1 MSNTMS
7 DKNSVNFTRREF
19 LGTVAAAAAFTIVPR
34 SVLGGPGYTAPSD
47 MVNLA
52 GIGVGSQG
60 GGDIQNIATPDVP
73 IKRRPFGGGGMLMQ
87 PYAGI
92 QPPRRERRASDNP
105 VQMGDAEKQ
114 SFKHANIYALCD
126 VDHDYSGHILAGY
139 PKAKKYTDFREMI
152 DKEKEIDAVLIGTP
166 DHTHAVIAAYAMKA
180 GKHVFV
186 EKPMAKTIYETRFLR
201 DLAKQTGV
209 VTQMGNQGHNIEG
222 TMQTV
227 EWIQGG
233 VIGDVKEVHLWTNR
247 PMWRQG
253 YFDRPAGV
261 DIPSNLNYDVW
272 LGPAPDKPYNPEM
285 LHFAWRGLWDYGTGA
300 MGDMGAHTFDAPI
313 WALNLGMPT
322 KIQATSTPYN
332 KDYLPQ
338 SECVTYEFPARGNMP
353 PVKVTWSDGGIKPA
367 RPAELEPNRQ
377 LREALYIGDK
387 GLIMHGTHG
396 AEPQLIPERPGFVAP
411 EKTLK
416 FPARG
421 NMPPV
426 KVTWSDGGIKPARPA
441 ELEPNRQLREALYIG
456 DKGLIMHGTHGAE
469 PQLIPERPGFVA
481 PEKTLK
487 RPSNIYVDFIEAI
500 KEGRKAA
507 NDFEVSAK
515 LTEIMLLTNIAVAAQ
530 RLDLTLEYDA
540 ENMRITNCPEAN
552 DYFHYEYRKGWSL

>member
-1 MSNTMS
+1 MPCLAFVNSWFTAPPYIRSRCFARGSEVVFYYIYFFFDFKFNTMSNTMS

-73 IKRRPFGGGGMLMQ
+73 IKRRSFGGGGMLMQ

-233 VIGDVKEVHLWTNR
+233 VIGDVREVHLWTNR
-247 PMWRQG
+247 PMWAKVILIVRREWIYRLILTMTYG
-253 YFDRPAGV
+253 WDRPLINLIIRRCFISLGV
-261 DIPSNLNYDVW
+261 DYGITVQALWGIWELIPSTLRFGR
-272 LGPAPDKPYNPEM
+272 L
-285 LHFAWRGLWDYGTGA
+285 
-300 MGDMGAHTFDAPI
+300 I
-313 WALNLGMPT
+313 WVCPRKYKL
-322 KIQATSTPYN
+322 
-332 KDYLPQ
+332 LPPLTIRTI
-338 SECVTYEFPARGNMP
+338 CH
-353 PVKVTWSDGGIKPA
+353 
-367 RPAELEPNRQ
+367 NRN
-377 LREALYIGDK
+377 A
-387 GLIMHGTHG
+387 
-396 AEPQLIPERPGFVAP
+396 
-411 EKTLK
+411 
-416 FPARG
+416 
-421 NMPPV
+421 
-426 KVTWSDGGIKPARPA
+426 
-441 ELEPNRQLREALYIG
+441 
-456 DKGLIMHGTHGAE
+456 
-469 PQLIPERPGFVA
+469 
-481 PEKTLK
+481 
-487 RPSNIYVDFIEAI
+487 
-500 KEGRKAA
+500 
-507 NDFEVSAK
+507 
-515 LTEIMLLTNIAVAAQ
+515 
-530 RLDLTLEYDA
+530 
-540 ENMRITNCPEAN
+540 
-552 DYFHYEYRKGWSL
+552 

>member
-233 VIGDVKEVHLWTNR
+233 VIGDVREVHLWTNR

-322 KIQATSTPYN
+322 KI
-332 KDYLPQ
+332 
-338 SECVTYEFPARGNMP
+338 
-353 PVKVTWSDGGIKPA
+353 
-367 RPAELEPNRQ
+367 
-377 LREALYIGDK
+377 
-387 GLIMHGTHG
+387 
-396 AEPQLIPERPGFVAP
+396 
-411 EKTLK
+411 
-416 FPARG
+416 
-421 NMPPV
+421 
-426 KVTWSDGGIKPARPA
+426 
-441 ELEPNRQLREALYIG
+441 
-456 DKGLIMHGTHGAE
+456 HGAE

>member
-19 LGTVAAAAAFTIVPR
+19 LGTVAAAAFTIVPR

-92 QPPRRERRASDNP
+92 QPPRQERRASDNP

-233 VIGDVKEVHLWTNR
+233 VIGDVREVHLWTNR

-338 SECVTYEFPARGNMP
+338 SV
-353 PVKVTWSDGGIKPA
+353 
-367 RPAELEPNRQ
+367 
-377 LREALYIGDK
+377 
-387 GLIMHGTHG
+387 
-396 AEPQLIPERPGFVAP
+396 
-411 EKTLK
+411 
-416 FPARG
+416 
-421 NMPPV
+421 
-426 KVTWSDGGIKPARPA
+426 
-441 ELEPNRQLREALYIG
+441 
-456 DKGLIMHGTHGAE
+456 
-469 PQLIPERPGFVA
+469 
-481 PEKTLK
+481 
-487 RPSNIYVDFIEAI
+487 YV
-500 KEGRKAA
+500 
-507 NDFEVSAK
+507 
-515 LTEIMLLTNIAVAAQ
+515 
-530 RLDLTLEYDA
+530 
-540 ENMRITNCPEAN
+540 
-552 DYFHYEYRKGWSL
+552 